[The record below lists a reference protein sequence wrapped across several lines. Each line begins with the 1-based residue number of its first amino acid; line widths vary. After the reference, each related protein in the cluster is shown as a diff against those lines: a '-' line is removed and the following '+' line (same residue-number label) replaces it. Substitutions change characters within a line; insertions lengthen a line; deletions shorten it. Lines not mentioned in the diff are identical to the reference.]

1 MTLMVLSGLNVTH
14 ASHPTTLPA
23 QKIPHQSEKT
33 LAHLW
38 NVKTTRSNF
47 SFTFN
52 FFFLCFKMPGSGK
65 KKQTPKHNKVMEMPA
80 AKEVH
85 PTKVAT

>member
-23 QKIPHQSEKT
+23 RKIPHQLENT

-38 NVKTTRSNF
+38 NVKNTGYHF

-52 FFFLCFKMPGSGK
+52 FFFFLFQDAGWL
-65 KKQTPKHNKVMEMPA
+65 E
-80 AKEVH
+80 KEVNDKMQERRQWRCW
-85 PTKVAT
+85 PQKRFIPQRW